1 MPNEQTVKVLFIGD
15 IVGKPG
21 RRALKTWLPVILK
34 KEDVDLVIANG
45 ENGAG
50 GFGLTREVAL
60 EIMNTG
66 VDVITTG
73 NHIWDKKEF
82 IPVLDELERVVRP
95 ANYPPGVPGY
105 GWVQVRTPAGI
116 PVIILNLEGRI
127 FMNPLDC
134 PFRKAIEIWEAHQ
147 DIIIITD
154 FHAEATSEKMALA
167 WHLDGKV
174 SAVVGT
180 HTHVQTAD
188 EQILPWGTAY
198 ISDVGMTGP
207 SLSVIGMNPQEPL
220 KRFLT
225 HLPNRFQVAK
235 GPMQLNGVTIDVD
248 INTRKA
254 LSIKRIF
261 LREEDED

>member
-1 MPNEQTVKVLFIGD
+1 MQNRPTVNLLFVGD
-15 IVGKPG
+15 IVGRPG
-21 RRALKTWLPVILK
+21 RRALKMWLPDIVKDGDI
-34 KEDVDLVIANG
+34 DLVIANG

-50 GFGLTREVAL
+50 GFGLTREVVL
-60 EIMNTG
+60 EIMNVG

-82 IPVLDELERVVRP
+82 IPLLDELERVVRP
-95 ANYPPGVPGY
+95 ANYPPGVPGC
-105 GWVQVRTPAGI
+105 GWVQVRTPSGI
-116 PVIILNLEGRI
+116 PIVVLNLEGRI
-127 FMNPLDC
+127 FMGPLDC
-134 PFRKAIEIWEAHQ
+134 PFRKALEMWEEHQ
-147 DIIIITD
+147 DVIIITD

-167 WHLDGKV
+167 WYLDGKV
-174 SAVVGT
+174 SAVLGT

-225 HLPNRFQVAK
+225 RLPNRFQVAK
-235 GPMQLNGVTIDVD
+235 GPVQLNGVTVEIDVK
-248 INTRKA
+248 TRKA